1 MRIRNNNACLHAAF
15 MSVFYQN
22 CHEIV
27 R

>member
-1 MRIRNNNACLHAAF
+1 MRIRNNNVCLHAAF
-15 MSVFYQN
+15 MSVYQN